1 MTNLPNPRITQN
13 RSPRPNIPLLHF
25 APSIETYRQ

>member
-1 MTNLPNPRITQN
+1 MTNLPNPPITQN
-13 RSPRPNIPLLHF
+13 RSPRLTIPLLHL

>member
-1 MTNLPNPRITQN
+1 MTNLPNPPITQN
-13 RSPRPNIPLLHF
+13 RLLRLTISLVHL